1 MLLFLFHAKHNQQ
14 LLYGVIAIANK
25 NAAGNFRSLKAPLD
39 RNLVMHDYKTE
50 TQLFSIKK

>member
-1 MLLFLFHAKHNQQ
+1 MPMLLFHAKHNQQ

-39 RNLVMHDYKTE
+39 NTA
-50 TQLFSIKK
+50 LFN